1 MRLTKS
7 HPFIIFIF
15 KRKTMTLD
23 EAIQHCEEKA
33 LCGDAC
39 GLEHKQLAEWL
50 KELKCY
56 RMDEETKLDKTT
68 VTGVLENMLNTTK
81 DDLEKIRNADDTGD
95 FSVEYSGI
103 DDGQRFSGKKFFETE
118 KDAEDEMD
126 RLMDDEKNDT
136 ISIHMSSH
144 TVKSFTR
151 GYN

>member
-1 MRLTKS
+1 
-7 HPFIIFIF
+7 
-15 KRKTMTLD
+15 MTLE
-23 EAIQHCEEKA
+23 EAIQHCEERA

-50 KELKCY
+50 KELKGY

-68 VTGVLENMLNTTK
+68 VTNVLEKLLNTIK
-81 DDLEKIRNADDTGD
+81 DDLEKIRNTDDTGD

-103 DDGQRFSGKKFFETE
+103 DGGQRFSGKKFFVTE

-126 RLMDDEKNDT
+126 RLMDDKKNDM
-136 ISIHMSSH
+136 ISIHMGSH
-144 TVKSFTR
+144 TVKFFTR

>member
-1 MRLTKS
+1 
-7 HPFIIFIF
+7 
-15 KRKTMTLD
+15 MTLD

-33 LCGDAC
+33 LCGDIC

-50 KELKCY
+50 KELKGY

-68 VTGVLENMLNTTK
+68 VTGVLEKLSNTAK
-81 DDLEKIRNADDTGD
+81 DDTEKIRNTDDTDD

-136 ISIHMSSH
+136 ISIYVGSH
-144 TVKSFTR
+144 TVKSFIR
-151 GYN
+151 GHR

>member
-1 MRLTKS
+1 
-7 HPFIIFIF
+7 
-15 KRKTMTLD
+15 MTLD
-23 EAIQHCEEKA
+23 EAIQHCEERA

-50 KELKCY
+50 KELKGY

-68 VTGVLENMLNTTK
+68 VTNVLEKLLNTIK
-81 DDLEKIRNADDTGD
+81 DDLEKIRNTDDTGD

-103 DDGQRFSGKKFFETE
+103 DGGQRFSGKKFFVTE

-126 RLMDDEKNDT
+126 RLMDDKKNDM
-136 ISIHMSSH
+136 ISIHMGSH
-144 TVKSFTR
+144 TVKFFIR

>member
-1 MRLTKS
+1 
-7 HPFIIFIF
+7 
-15 KRKTMTLD
+15 MTLD
-23 EAIQHCEEKA
+23 EAIQHCEERA

-50 KELKCY
+50 KELKGY

-68 VTGVLENMLNTTK
+68 VTGVLESMLNTTK

-103 DDGQRFSGKKFFETE
+103 DGGQKFSGKKFFGTE

-126 RLMDDEKNDT
+126 RLMDDEKNDM
-136 ISIHMSSH
+136 ISIHMGSH
-144 TVKSFTR
+144 TVKSFIR
-151 GYN
+151 GYR

>member
-1 MRLTKS
+1 
-7 HPFIIFIF
+7 
-15 KRKTMTLD
+15 MTLD

-33 LCGDAC
+33 LCGDVC

-50 KELKCY
+50 KELKGY

-68 VTGVLENMLNTTK
+68 VTGVLEKLLNTSR
-81 DDLEKIRNADDTGD
+81 DDLEKLRNTDDTDD

-103 DDGQRFSGKKFFETE
+103 DGGQRFSGKKFFETV
-118 KDAEDEMD
+118 KDAEDEMT
-126 RLMDDEKNDT
+126 RLMEDEKNDT
-136 ISIHMSSH
+136 ISIHMGSR

>member
-1 MRLTKS
+1 
-7 HPFIIFIF
+7 
-15 KRKTMTLD
+15 MTLD
-23 EAIQHCEEKA
+23 EAIQHCEERA

-50 KELKCY
+50 KELKGY

-68 VTGVLENMLNTTK
+68 VTNVLEKLLNTIK
-81 DDLEKIRNADDTGD
+81 DDLEKIRNTDDTGD

-103 DDGQRFSGKKFFETE
+103 DGGQRFSGKKFFVTE

-126 RLMDDEKNDT
+126 RLMDDKKNDM
-136 ISIHMSSH
+136 ISIHMGSH
-144 TVKSFTR
+144 TVKFFTR

>member
-1 MRLTKS
+1 
-7 HPFIIFIF
+7 
-15 KRKTMTLD
+15 MTIE
-23 EAIQHCEEKA
+23 EAIKHCEEKA

-39 GLEHKQLAEWL
+39 SLEHKQLAEWL
-50 KELKCY
+50 KELKGY

-68 VTGVLENMLNTTK
+68 VTGVLEKLSNTAK

-118 KDAEDEMD
+118 KDAEDEMN
-126 RLMDDEKNDT
+126 RLMEDEKNDA
-136 ISIHMSSH
+136 ISIHMGNR
-144 TVKSFTR
+144 TVKTFTR

>member
-1 MRLTKS
+1 
-7 HPFIIFIF
+7 
-15 KRKTMTLD
+15 MTLD
-23 EAIQHCEEKA
+23 EAIQHCEERA

-50 KELKCY
+50 KELKGY

-103 DDGQRFSGKKFFETE
+103 DGGQRFSGKKFFETE

-126 RLMDDEKNDT
+126 RLMDDEKNDM
-136 ISIHMSSH
+136 ISIHMGNH
-144 TVKSFTR
+144 AVKSFIR
-151 GYN
+151 GYR